1 MGMFRPLVIAFR
13 NGKEMTVTNLAD
25 ASRALDRL
33 GWADDNSPELM
44 HAAKLVADAMEGRCA
59 PRIAFEVFLAAARKQ
74 GMVREVERSVAWTDF
89 ESAIRNAS

>member
-33 GWADDNSPELM
+33 GWNAQQGAD
-44 HAAKLVADAMEGRCA
+44 
-59 PRIAFEVFLAAARKQ
+59 
-74 GMVREVERSVAWTDF
+74 
-89 ESAIRNAS
+89 

>member
-33 GWADDNSPELM
+33 GWADDDSPELM
-44 HAAKLVADAMEGRCA
+44 HAAKLVADAMEG
-59 PRIAFEVFLAAARKQ
+59 PFPAAGALLP
-74 GMVREVERSVAWTDF
+74 
-89 ESAIRNAS
+89 IR